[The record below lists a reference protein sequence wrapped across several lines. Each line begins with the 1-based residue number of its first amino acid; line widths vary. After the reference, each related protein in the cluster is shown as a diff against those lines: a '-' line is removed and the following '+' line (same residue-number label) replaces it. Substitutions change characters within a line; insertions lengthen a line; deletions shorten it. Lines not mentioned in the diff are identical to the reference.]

1 MDSDSQP
8 VDLIP
13 DRLGGFASDER
24 ITQANLRCG
33 NGLVRDAD
41 FEAGLFLAL
50 GHGRSPS
57 AARAIAASSLAPC
70 SPVMR
75 PAAIDASTSAI
86 KAARRRRPSA
96 FRPRFNSRAF
106 AARPRDMSAMPSVI
120 ELMALANVLSLQ
132 SRHRSLA
139 SAARSRERLWAA
151 ACASMVPKR
160 SARRAVN
167 PVNAIAGL
175 QFKQWASEINVQ
187 CPVTTGRQMTRFRRR
202 CRIIETYRHG
212 SRDRRPMA

>member
-13 DRLGGFASDER
+13 DRLGGFASDAHHASEP
-24 ITQANLRCG
+24 
-33 NGLVRDAD
+33 
-41 FEAGLFLAL
+41 AL

-160 SARRAVN
+160 SAKRAVN

-175 QFKQWASEINVQ
+175 QFKRRASEINAYL
-187 CPVTTGRQMTRFRRR
+187 PVTTLHKMAVTSARATNQQKSEGLFSEARAAHNTAAVAGPISG
-202 CRIIETYRHG
+202 CETSSIH
-212 SRDRRPMA
+212 